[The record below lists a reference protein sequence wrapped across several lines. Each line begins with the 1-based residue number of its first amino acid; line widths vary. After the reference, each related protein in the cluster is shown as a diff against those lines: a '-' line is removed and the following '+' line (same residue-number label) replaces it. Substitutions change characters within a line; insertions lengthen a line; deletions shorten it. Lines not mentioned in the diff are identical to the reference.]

1 MSKNYFREN
10 YILNTI
16 YVNYKTKRPST
27 QRHINTKQSGK
38 LGLYTKSTMQAVFVI
53 ILCEAQQT
61 VSLLFYNNIH
71 DVGEESLNR
80 ENRALS
86 SYSCFHM
93 ATIIIAPFHVIFRC
107 YVSLFVTV
115 SLCKKSK

>member
-1 MSKNYFREN
+1 MSKKNFRGN

-53 ILCEAQQT
+53 I
-61 VSLLFYNNIH
+61 
-71 DVGEESLNR
+71 
-80 ENRALS
+80 
-86 SYSCFHM
+86 
-93 ATIIIAPFHVIFRC
+93 
-107 YVSLFVTV
+107 
-115 SLCKKSK
+115 

>member
-1 MSKNYFREN
+1 MSKKNFRGN

-38 LGLYTKSTMQAVFVI
+38 LGLYTTMQAVFVI

-86 SYSCFHM
+86 SYSCFLL
-93 ATIIIAPFHVIFRC
+93 ATIIIVPFHVIFRC

>member
-1 MSKNYFREN
+1 M
-10 YILNTI
+10 
-16 YVNYKTKRPST
+16 
-27 QRHINTKQSGK
+27 
-38 LGLYTKSTMQAVFVI
+38 
-53 ILCEAQQT
+53 
-61 VSLLFYNNIH
+61 SLLFYNNIH

-86 SYSCFHM
+86 SYSCSHM
-93 ATIIIAPFHVIFRC
+93 ATIIVPFHVIFRC

>member
-10 YILNTI
+10 YILNAI

-93 ATIIIAPFHVIFRC
+93 ATYVPFHVIFRC